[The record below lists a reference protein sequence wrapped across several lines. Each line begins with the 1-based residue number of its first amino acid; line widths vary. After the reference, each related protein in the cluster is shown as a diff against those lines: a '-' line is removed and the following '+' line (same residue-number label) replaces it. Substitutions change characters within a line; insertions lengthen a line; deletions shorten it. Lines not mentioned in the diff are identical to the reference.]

1 MLSLKDI
8 MVIYFGFCTP
18 LLVQYNLNIGIAL
31 TSTFEL
37 NNAMQI
43 QLSMLVLYITLFL
56 FVTIYGPFKMVR
68 LSFITDILKCNSFD

>member
-56 FVTIYGPFKMVR
+56 FVTIEQHIWP
-68 LSFITDILKCNSFD
+68 I